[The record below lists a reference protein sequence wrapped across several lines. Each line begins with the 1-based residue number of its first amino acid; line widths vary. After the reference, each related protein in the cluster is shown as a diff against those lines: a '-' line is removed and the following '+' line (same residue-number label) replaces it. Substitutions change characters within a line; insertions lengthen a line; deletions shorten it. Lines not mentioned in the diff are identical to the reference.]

1 MSIDVTGQLVIP
13 QNTATIPAAAANSGG
28 NPMICPHTH
37 PKVAPIQNP
46 GTISPPRNPALM
58 VIAVKTIF
66 HTKSRGRALPFIAR
80 AINSLPAHMYSLVF
94 RKSVITITTHPAT
107 KTRIYG
113 FLRHFV

>member
-80 AINSLPAHMYSLVF
+80 AINSLLPCNHSYLGRALSQSQHILPQKHEYMDS
-94 RKSVITITTHPAT
+94 
-107 KTRIYG
+107 
-113 FLRHFV
+113 

>member
-46 GTISPPRNPALM
+46 GTISPPQILPSWLLQSKPFSTQNQE
-58 VIAVKTIF
+58 V
-66 HTKSRGRALPFIAR
+66 ALPFIAR
-80 AINSLPAHMYSLVF
+80 AINSLPAPM
-94 RKSVITITTHPAT
+94 
-107 KTRIYG
+107 
-113 FLRHFV
+113 